1 MEDKNELIVPE
12 STDLSILTDPEK
24 VAKAREELNKESLA
38 LISKIV
44 EETSIEKTGIA
55 SQNSEIIFDLQ
66 GRRVE
71 KPNKPGIYIVGGRKL
86 VIK

>member
-12 STDLSILTDPEK
+12 SNDLSILTDPEK

-44 EETSIEKTGIA
+44 EETSIEKTK
-55 SQNSEIIFDLQ
+55 DLTHLFNVNQ
-66 GRRVE
+66 KGERRNE
-71 KPNKPGIYIVGGRKL
+71 K
-86 VIK
+86 